1 MCADKIEPA
10 QPPAVSIHVKMA
22 DSCAICMSSYT
33 AVTRKKVTCQYCDA
47 NACKGCQQQFILS
60 THEDPH
66 CFTCKRGWSSDFM
79 VANFPLSFRKD
90 TLRKHRRKVLFER
103 EKSILPA
110 MQVYVEAH
118 KNVVRLQEQYNEIS
132 DIYDRKHEVVK
143 EYRKKINQNYFQYQT
158 VNIKDM
164 KKQTLTEEE
173 KAQLAEYK
181 RKDEALKAEELQYYN
196 DIFNPTRRIRN
207 DIWHE
212 QNRWRRVYD
221 NGEDAGEPG
230 QERVKREFIM
240 RCPAADCRGFL
251 STAYKCGVCEG
262 HTCSEC
268 LEVLGCES
276 EGNNLTQLKA
286 AHTCNPQSV
295 ESAKAIKKETRP
307 CPKCGSRIF
316 KIDGCDQ
323 MWCTVD
329 GCGTAFSWNTGQIAS
344 GRVHNPHY
352 YEWLRRN
359 GGGQAPREV
368 GDIPCGGIPEIWA
381 FSRILLGNHH
391 IYTAEKNAILDVHR
405 SALDLEARLP
415 AYPARQANLANKD
428 LNVRYLINAISEEE
442 WQRFLEHAEAK
453 FIRRREIGQILQTV
467 VTATADILQGIV
479 AQLQIGGEEAA
490 VAIRTHILPNLEQLR
505 LYTNES
511 YRKLAKDLNMAVPQL
526 NEKWGWIPIRA
537 LYRKS
542 KTDDTESVPASLVE
556 GSVDDEPEPEASLNQ
571 IV

>member
-1 MCADKIEPA
+1 
-10 QPPAVSIHVKMA
+10 
-22 DSCAICMSSYT
+22 
-33 AVTRKKVTCQYCDA
+33 
-47 NACKGCQQQFILS
+47 
-60 THEDPH
+60 
-66 CFTCKRGWSSDFM
+66 M
-79 VANFPLSFRKD
+79 VANFTLSFRKD
-90 TLRKHRRKVLFER
+90 TLRKHRRKILFER

-118 KNVVRLQEQYNEIS
+118 KNVERLQQQYNDIN
-132 DIYDRKHEVVK
+132 DIYVK
-143 EYRKKINQNYFQYQT
+143 KNEGVREHRKKVNMNYFQYQDIH
-158 VNIKDM
+158 IKDM

-173 KAQLAEYK
+173 KAKLLEFK
-181 RKDEALKAEELQYYN
+181 RKDEELKEAELLYYN
-196 DIFNPTRRIRN
+196 NNYLPTMQIRN
-207 DIWHE
+207 DIW
-212 QNRWRRVYD
+212 NDLYRWRRVYE
-221 NGEDAGEPG
+221 NGEDAGAPG

-251 STAYKCGVCEG
+251 STSYKCGVCEG
-262 HTCSEC
+262 HTCSDC
-268 LEVLGCES
+268 LEVLGCEGES
-276 EGNNLTQLKA
+276 SNLTQMKA

-323 MWCTVD
+323 MWCTVE

-359 GGGQAPREV
+359 GGGQAPREI

-381 FSRILLGNHH
+381 FSRGLLGNHF
-391 IYTAEKNAILDVHR
+391 ISTMEKNTILEVHR
-405 SALDLEARLP
+405 STLDLEARLQV
-415 AYPARQANLANKD
+415 YPARQPNLVNKD

-442 WQRFLEHAEAK
+442 WQRLLEHAEAR

-467 VTATADILQGIV
+467 VTATSDILQGIV
-479 AQLQIGGEEAA
+479 AQLQIGGEKAA

-505 LYTNES
+505 LYTNDS
-511 YRKLAKDLNMAVPQL
+511 YKKLAKDLNMAVPQL

-542 KTDDTESVPASLVE
+542 RMSDTDSVAASLVE
-556 GSVDDEPEPEASLNQ
+556 GSVDDEAEPEPEASLNQ

>member
-1 MCADKIEPA
+1 
-10 QPPAVSIHVKMA
+10 
-22 DSCAICMSSYT
+22 
-33 AVTRKKVTCQYCDA
+33 
-47 NACKGCQQQFILS
+47 
-60 THEDPH
+60 
-66 CFTCKRGWSSDFM
+66 
-79 VANFPLSFRKD
+79 
-90 TLRKHRRKVLFER
+90 
-103 EKSILPA
+103 
-110 MQVYVEAH
+110 
-118 KNVVRLQEQYNEIS
+118 
-132 DIYDRKHEVVK
+132 
-143 EYRKKINQNYFQYQT
+143 
-158 VNIKDM
+158 
-164 KKQTLTEEE
+164 
-173 KAQLAEYK
+173 
-181 RKDEALKAEELQYYN
+181 
-196 DIFNPTRRIRN
+196 
-207 DIWHE
+207 
-212 QNRWRRVYD
+212 
-221 NGEDAGEPG
+221 
-230 QERVKREFIM
+230 
-240 RCPAADCRGFL
+240 
-251 STAYKCGVCEG
+251 
-262 HTCSEC
+262 
-268 LEVLGCES
+268 
-276 EGNNLTQLKA
+276 
-286 AHTCNPQSV
+286 
-295 ESAKAIKKETRP
+295 
-307 CPKCGSRIF
+307 
-316 KIDGCDQ
+316 

-391 IYTAEKNAILDVHR
+391 ITTAEKNAILDVHR